1 MATGSRVYAMVMSGN
16 DLYVGGSFTEIAGVT
31 RNRIAKLGTGVQGR
45 LDMAWNP
52 DADSHVTSLVLSET
66 DGKLYA
72 GGDFKNMGVLA
83 AKMLAGNYLKIPKKL
98 FNSAAS
104 CYCSWY
110 FFSRYMKA

>member
-1 MATGSRVYAMVMSGN
+1 
-16 DLYVGGSFTEIAGVT
+16 
-31 RNRIAKLGTGVQGR
+31 
-45 LDMAWNP
+45 MAWNP
-52 DADSHVTSLVLSET
+52 DADSHVTSLLRSES
-66 DGKLYA
+66 DGKLYV

-98 FNSAAS
+98 VLRAFVGAAK